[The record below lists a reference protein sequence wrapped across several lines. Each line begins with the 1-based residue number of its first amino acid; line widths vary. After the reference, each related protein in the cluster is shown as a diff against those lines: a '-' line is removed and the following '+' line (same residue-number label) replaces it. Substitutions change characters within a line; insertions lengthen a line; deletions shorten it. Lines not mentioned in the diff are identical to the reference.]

1 MSITAKAALIRSLA
15 LMQGKSLP
23 DILRRSRVHR
33 SVFYR
38 VVRGERT
45 SARVNRILARELG
58 ITLGTLRRL
67 GKERGA

>member
-15 LMQGKSLP
+15 LMQGKNLP
-23 DILRRSRVHR
+23 EIQRRSRVHR

-38 VVRGERT
+38 VVRGERA

-67 GKERGA
+67 GKEE